1 MCLSGG
7 GSRWGRRG
15 AEGVGGARGGSQVAS
30 CFEWQLDSATFPES
44 TKHLLLGLGAPS
56 RRGLR
61 APRVSAAQI
70 HHPSTPPSVYRAPLF
85 IFPALVY
92 ILPSPRFCPQPV
104 RGAVRR
110 LRPGRVP
117 RRAGDA
123 RSGRR
128 VPPALLHLQRLFLP
142 PADRRPLRPQG
153 RAATVCQGGLPPV
166 SGQPDLLRHR

>member
-1 MCLSGG
+1 MGE
-7 GSRWGRRG
+7 RAG
-15 AEGVGGARGGSQVAS
+15 AEGGVGGGRGGSQVAS

-44 TKHLLLGLGAPS
+44 TKRLLFGLET
-56 RRGLR
+56 RELVQCLDLR
-61 APRVSAAQI
+61 SISLLFTQP
-70 HHPSTPPSVYRAPLF
+70 PPSPPPF
-85 IFPALVY
+85 SPAL
-92 ILPSPRFCPQPV
+92 LTSAHPLCFCPQPV
-104 RGAVRR
+104 CSAVRR
-110 LRPGRVP
+110 LRPGRVA

-166 SGQPDLLRHR
+166 SGQPDLLRHW